1 MFEIES
7 ANISAAGLSFQLPP
21 GFTLLES
28 EEPHVNSTLELCA
41 PDNSYRITIS
51 LDRSEH
57 PSAAE
62 LQSILSE
69 GGYTLLTPIVPF
81 AHNGISGHSASY
93 LSGKC
98 GYWELRLDPPDAKP
112 DAPNTLVIQLST
124 HLGRDISKLM
134 NVQPLQFLLQSIQT
148 LSQ

>member
-1 MFEIES
+1 MFHTES
-7 ANISAAGLSFQLPP
+7 VKLSACGIQFQLPP

-81 AHNGISGHSASY
+81 THNGVSGHSASY

-98 GYWELRLDPPDAKP
+98 GYWELRLDLPDTKL

-124 HLGRDISKLM
+124 HLGRGILKLL

-148 LSQ
+148 LSK

>member
-1 MFEIES
+1 MFHTES
-7 ANISAAGLSFQLPP
+7 VKLSACGIQFQLPP

-41 PDNSYRITIS
+41 PDNSYHITIS

-81 AHNGISGHSASY
+81 THNGISGHSASY

-98 GYWELRLDPPDAKP
+98 GYWELRLDLPDAKP

-124 HLGRDISKLM
+124 HLGRDILKLM

-148 LSQ
+148 LSK

>member
-1 MFEIES
+1 MFHTES
-7 ANISAAGLSFQLPP
+7 VKLSACGIQFQLPP

-81 AHNGISGHSASY
+81 THNEISGHSASY

-98 GYWELRLDPPDAKP
+98 GYWELRLDVPDVKP
-112 DAPNTLVIQLST
+112 DEPNTLVIQLST
-124 HLGRDISKLM
+124 HWGRGILTFM
-134 NVQPLQFLLQSIQT
+134 NAQPLQFLLKSIQ
-148 LSQ
+148 LL

>member
-1 MFEIES
+1 MFHTES
-7 ANISAAGLSFQLPP
+7 VKLSACGIQFQLPP

-81 AHNGISGHSASY
+81 THNGISGHSASY

-98 GYWELRLDPPDAKP
+98 GYWELRLDLPDAKP

-124 HLGRDISKLM
+124 HWGRGIESFRNSPD
-134 NVQPLQFLLQSIQT
+134 VAALLQSLHT
-148 LSQ
+148 APE

>member
-28 EEPHVNSTLELCA
+28 EEPHVNSTLELLA

-57 PSAAE
+57 PSDAE

-81 AHNGISGHSASY
+81 THNGVSGHSASY

-98 GYWELRLDPPDAKP
+98 GYWELRLDLPDAKP
-112 DAPNTLVIQLST
+112 DAPNPLVIQLST
-124 HLGRDISKLM
+124 HWGRGILKLL
-134 NVQPLQFLLQSIQT
+134 NVQPLQFLMQSIQT
-148 LSQ
+148 LSK